1 MATTPITAK
10 EISAALA
17 ELPGWRFDEDKLRK
31 SFRFKNFRE
40 AMSFIVRLGFEAEKA
55 GHHPELFNVYAR
67 VDVALTTHDAGGRVS
82 RKDVSLARAI
92 EQFVWV

>member
-1 MATTPITAK
+1 MATTPLDGD

-17 ELPGWRFDEDKLRK
+17 DLPGWRYDDNRLKK

-55 GHHPELFNVYAR
+55 GHHPELFNVYAT
-67 VDVALTTHDAGGRVS
+67 VDVALTTHDAGNKVS
-82 RKDVSLARAI
+82 RKDVGLARAI

>member
-1 MATTPITAK
+1 MATTPLTAD

-17 ELPGWRFDEDKLRK
+17 ELSGWRYDDDRLRK

-40 AMSFIVRLGFEAEKA
+40 AMSFIVRLAFEAEKA
-55 GHHPELFNVYAR
+55 GHHPELFNVYAT

-82 RKDVSLARAI
+82 HKDVGLARAI